1 MFNPLTNLTWR
12 IGALIVAGVAALLF
26 IGFATQ
32 TIRIEG
38 LRLWPISVVGFK
50 EENRTLRL
58 DLDTI
63 KRMQERARADQ
74 EAAML
79 RKEAEYREKAE
90 RIDDEYQTRL
100 ADANARALAYSKR
113 MRVKAPSRVAS
124 GTSAAPEGGS
134 PSRPDRPGEDAE
146 LGDYIAVS
154 QEDFNILN
162 ENTQR
167 LKAAHEW
174 AIGLAD

>member
-1 MFNPLTNLTWR
+1 MFNPLANLTWR
-12 IGALIVAGVAALLF
+12 IWALIAAGLAALLF
-26 IGFATQ
+26 IGFSTQ

-38 LRLWPISVVGFK
+38 LKIWPFKIVGFK
-50 EENRTLRL
+50 EENQTLRL

-63 KRMQERARADQ
+63 KRMQEHAREQQ

-90 RIDDEYQTRL
+90 RTDDEYQARL
-100 ADANARALAYSKR
+100 ADANARAAAYAGR
-113 MRVKAPSRVAS
+113 MRVKVPGGIAS
-124 GTSAAPEGGS
+124 GASASPESEGS
-134 PSRPDRPGEDAE
+134 QGADRPGSDAE
-146 LGDYIAVS
+146 LGDYIAIS
-154 QEDFNILN
+154 QQDFEILN